1 MTRLPVDSL
10 KKSSDSR
17 IKADAAASPSEFSA
31 VIGLLSKRIKLPI
44 TEAAWEAPKV
54 ASLLLKITVR

>member
-10 KKSSDSR
+10 KKLIDSGT
-17 IKADAAASPSEFSA
+17 KADAPAYPSEFSA
-31 VIGLLSKRIKLPI
+31 VTGLLSKRIKFPI
-44 TEAAWEAPKV
+44 TEAACEAPKV